1 MPRAPDARS
10 TFGKGVPTESMLDAL
25 KRREEYEAELE
36 AMTPEQRAE
45 NDARLDRLKALIP
58 QQTAPAIPGILTV
71 SMAAEKAFRFGAI
84 LNSTEAEQF
93 AEGWNACR
101 AAMLAQPVS
110 QSYKLPVELHN
121 YDGGCVVFG
130 AADDANEAPEGGK

>member
-1 MPRAPDARS
+1 
-10 TFGKGVPTESMLDAL
+10 MLDAL

-71 SMAAEKAFRFGAI
+71 SMAAEKHSGLALFSIAPK
-84 LNSTEAEQF
+84 LSNSLKGGTP
-93 AEGWNACR
+93 
-101 AAMLAQPVS
+101 AAPQCWLS
-110 QSYKLPVELHN
+110 L
-121 YDGGCVVFG
+121 
-130 AADDANEAPEGGK
+130 